1 MKLEISA
8 LDPDALTA
16 VCCPTFDYDVL
27 VWGWGSDP
35 DPSFLLSVMTSES
48 IPSGMSESGYSNP
61 AYDELYQKQLVE
73 VDPAARKNLV
83 WQMQKIVFDDTVY
96 IVPFY
101 AKAVQAFRTD
111 RFRGWITD
119 QPKQALEDVTSY

>member
-1 MKLEISA
+1 
-8 LDPDALTA
+8 
-16 VCCPTFDYDVL
+16 
-27 VWGWGSDP
+27 
-35 DPSFLLSVMTSES
+35 
-48 IPSGMSESGYSNP
+48 MSESGYSNP

-111 RFRGWITD
+111 RFKGWIVD
-119 QPKQALEDVTSY
+119 QPKQALEDVTSLLMVEPVR